1 MRSDET
7 QTKNRL
13 NVGLRL
19 CVEAAASG
27 DQTAIAEPFKRFGRT
42 KRNAAGDAV
51 YRSISFAEL
60 AARKERVAANL
71 VAAGLKPGMKLV
83 LMVRPGIDFVT
94 LVYALFQA
102 GAVVVMIDPGM
113 GLAKM
118 IDCLAS
124 VKPDGFVAIPPV
136 HALRIWHRKKFPAAR
151 FNVTVGRRFFW
162 GGPTLAQLERD
173 TNAERFVADTTAES
187 DAAIMFTSG
196 STGPAKGVLYS
207 HGIIAAQADEIAARF
222 DIKPGGVD
230 LAGFPFFGLYDAAH
244 GTTMIVPDMDTTR
257 PASVNPKTYIE
268 TAKRFGATQSFASPA
283 LWNKVVRYAAANAL
297 CMPSLTRAISSGA
310 PFPVKLLSDFLSVI
324 APDGDIFTPYGA
336 TESLPVAEIGA
347 REILGETAEKTKL
360 GRGVCV
366 GKKFDQIRWR
376 LIPITDEP
384 FETLEKIPP
393 LETGQI
399 GELIVTGPQVTRRY
413 VTRTE
418 ANALSKITDSAGNIW
433 HRIGDVGLID
443 ERDRFWF
450 CGRKAHR
457 VETFEHGTLFSVP
470 CESIFNQHPA
480 VERSALASFP
490 DTKHKGFRLPVIFIE
505 LKNGRLP
512 VNTPD
517 DERLIEEI
525 TALGKA
531 SPVTSAIDTIR
542 FLETF
547 PVDIRHNAKINRELL
562 CEWAEQAQA
571 GRIEER
577 W

>member
-1 MRSDET
+1 MSAGE
-7 QTKNRL
+7 QNRL
-13 NVGLRL
+13 NVGMRLR
-19 CVEAAASG
+19 VENAVSP

-42 KRNAAGDAV
+42 VRDVKGQIV

-60 AARKERVAANL
+60 AERKERLAANL
-71 VAAGLKPGMKLV
+71 HAAGLTPEMKLV

-124 VKPDGFVAIPPV
+124 VRPDGFVAVPPV
-136 HALRIWHRKKFPAAR
+136 HALRIFHRRRFPKAR

-162 GGPTLAQLERD
+162 GGPTLEQLERA
-173 TNAERFVADTTAES
+173 TNAPRFVAETTADS

-207 HGIIAAQADEIAARF
+207 HGIIAAQVDEIALRF
-222 DIKPGGVD
+222 GIKSGGVD

-244 GTTMIVPDMDTTR
+244 GTTMIVPDMETTH
-257 PASVNPKTYIE
+257 PASVDPKTYIE
-268 TAKRFGATQSFASPA
+268 TANRFGAAQSFASPA
-283 LWNKVVRYAAANAL
+283 LWNKVVRYAAANGL
-297 CMPSLTRAISSGA
+297 RMPSVKRAISSGA
-310 PFPVKLLSDFLSVI
+310 PFPVDLLSDFLSVI
-324 APDGDIFTPYGA
+324 APDGDVFTPYGA
-336 TESLPVAEIGA
+336 TESLPVAEISA

-366 GKKFDQIRWR
+366 GKRFDQIRWR
-376 LIPITDEP
+376 VIPITDLP
-384 FETLEKIPP
+384 FETLEEIPP
-393 LETGQI
+393 LEADQI

-418 ANALSKITDSAGNIW
+418 ANALSKIADADGNIW

-443 ERDRFWF
+443 DQDRFWF

-480 VERSALASFP
+480 VERSALASVP
-490 DTKHKGFRLPVIFIE
+490 DPDHPGFRRPVIFIE

-512 VNTPD
+512 GNTPD
-517 DERLIEEI
+517 DERLIGKI
-525 TALGKA
+525 AALGKA
-531 SPVTSAIDTIR
+531 SPVTSAIDRIR
-542 FLETF
+542 FLESF

-562 CEWAEQAQA
+562 CEWAE
-571 GRIEER
+571 REEKKR
-577 W
+577 